1 MNYVKI
7 VQGMVGMDLQ
17 CKGQSRRGQSPNYH
31 YKIVFN
37 TPAKGE
43 DGQPGEVDDF
53 QPWAN
58 IQAQFTAGQIKGPAS
73 IRAFA
78 SDLSVDESLRWNV
91 TA

>member
-7 VQGMVGMDLQ
+7 VKGMVGTDLQ

-31 YKIVFN
+31 YKSVFN

-53 QPWAN
+53 QPRAN
-58 IQAQFTAGQIKGPAS
+58 IQAQFAAGQIKGPAS
-73 IRAFA
+73 ILAFA
-78 SDLSVDESLRWNV
+78 SEFSVDESLRQNV

>member
-7 VQGMVGMDLQ
+7 VKGMVGTDLQ

-43 DGQPGEVDDF
+43 DGQPGKVDDF
-53 QPWAN
+53 QPQAN
-58 IQAQFTAGQIKGPAS
+58 IEAQFSAGQIKGPTS
-73 IRAFA
+73 IHAFA
-78 SDLSVDESLRWNV
+78 SEFSVDESLGQNV